1 MADHVVVLGIL
12 GIVRA
17 VLGFGLGVWL
27 ILVAADLGPERYD
40 MSWPKSEVVE
50 FDRAAFRAVAAAAFL
65 LAPLRALQGILALR
79 RKALARPAGLAL
91 ACVDLA
97 NLALFPI
104 STALGLYGL
113 VVYRHPTTAEY
124 LGCRAAVPSVQG
136 RTA

>member
-1 MADHVVVLGIL
+1 MADHVIVLGIL

-17 VLGFGLGVWL
+17 LLGFALGAWL
-27 ILVAADLGPERYD
+27 IAVAADLSPQRYD
-40 MSWPKSEVVE
+40 DYSLKAEVVE
-50 FDRAAFRAVAAAAFL
+50 FDRTAFRAVGAAAL
-65 LAPLRALQGILALR
+65 VLAPLRALQGILALR
-79 RKALARPAGLAL
+79 RKRLACFGGLAL

-124 LGCRAAVPSVQG
+124 LGCR
-136 RTA
+136 